1 MVLACVHW
9 GHPLGRSQARGLGH
23 RCMSLWAALSS
34 GPLEQVGDKEDPPE
48 GHLGH
53 LSARPWQAGVTAAVG
68 HVQEGLQGCEA
79 MGRWWADQAWRAVLV
94 HTG

>member
-9 GHPLGRSQARGLGH
+9 GHPLRHSQARGLGH

-53 LSARPWQAGVTAAVG
+53 LSARPWQEGVTAAVG

-79 MGRWWADQAWRAVLV
+79 MGRWWADQA
-94 HTG
+94 